1 MKIASTKNTMRG
13 ITFGIINK
21 AVVILMPFLIRSIL
35 IHRIGVEYAG
45 LDSLFTSI
53 LRVLNM
59 AELGFA
65 SAAAYSLYKPVAE
78 DNTEKICALMA
89 FYRKLYYSV
98 GVLVMIIGISLL
110 PFLNHLI
117 KGSHPEDIN
126 LKILYIIYLLDSA
139 ASYFLFSYRNIILN
153 VYQRVDIISIIST
166 ILYLVVYGIQII
178 TLLTLKNYYVYVV
191 LFLVYTVANNL
202 IIAKYVKNRFPQYS
216 CKGHIDKRERKD
228 ILKNSYAIFLFKVC
242 SMTRNSLDTVF
253 ISAFIGLVAATIY
266 GNYYY
271 IFAGIASVQTIIRTS
286 MEGGIGNKIATK
298 TPEENHKDMFV
309 LMYLYAWLSSAITAC
324 LVSLYQPFIKIWVG
338 DKLLLDQS
346 TMIMFCVYFYILSM
360 GSIRFIYHQSAGLF
374 WKKRYWTV
382 AAAILNVAGDY
393 FLVQYWG
400 MFGVISATIIS
411 LLVVDFGYSSK
422 IIYDYYFKNGKI
434 RMYFKKHILYLF
446 ITFLGCAPAYI
457 ICNSINITGILG
469 LIIKLITALVTSN
482 LIFFL
487 CYRNVPEYS
496 SAVQLVKKAIGV
508 KHLA

>member
-1 MKIASTKNTMRG
+1 MKLASTKNTTRG
-13 ITFGIINK
+13 IIFGIINK
-21 AVVILMPFLIRSIL
+21 AVVIFMPFLIRSIL
-35 IHRIGVEYAG
+35 IYRIGVEYAG

-78 DNTEKICALMA
+78 EDTKKICALMA

-98 GVLVMIIGISLL
+98 GLIVMIIGIALL

-117 KGSHPEDIN
+117 KGSHPQDIN
-126 LKILYIIYLLDSA
+126 LKLLYIIYLLDSA

-166 ILYLVVYGIQII
+166 ILYLVIYGIQII
-178 TLLTLKNYYVYVV
+178 TLLIFKNYYVYVL
-191 LFLVYTVANNL
+191 LFLTYTVANNL
-202 IIAKYVKNRFPQYS
+202 IVAKYVKDKYPQYS
-216 CKGHIDKRERKD
+216 CKGHIEKKERKE

-324 LVSLYQPFIKIWVG
+324 MLSLYQPFIKIWVG
-338 DKLLLDQS
+338 DKLLLDRS

-382 AAAILNVAGDY
+382 AAALLNIAGDY
-393 FLVQYWG
+393 FLVQYLG

-411 LLVVDFGYSSK
+411 LLVVDFGYSTK
-422 IIYDYYFKNGKI
+422 IVYDYYFKNGKI
-434 RMYFKKHILYLF
+434 SSYFKKHFIYLF
-446 ITFLGCAPAYI
+446 ITFIGCIPSYI
-457 ICNSINITGILG
+457 LCNLIPIGGIGG
-469 LIIKLITALVTSN
+469 LILKLITTLVVSN
-482 LIFFL
+482 IIFYL
-487 CYRNVPEYS
+487 CYRNIPEYHP
-496 SAVQLVKKAIGV
+496 ALKLVKKAIG
-508 KHLA
+508 LRFTS